1 MQTIISNNIISN
13 KSLVISRCLGKTK
26 VGFTSSET
34 TNADLCFW
42 RKGSHTQIYY
52 ITNLIKMISLFNRL
66 PSQSASHKLFRVGI
80 ATKFR
85 FSKIIF
91 AEDKIRW
98 NSKCIIMPKLINIIK
113 ISKLTNLNKK
123 KVFSWKFAN
132 LFKIA
137 SFYNTGERRFS
148 I

>member
-13 KSLVISRCLGKTK
+13 KSLVIRRCLGKAK

-34 TNADLCFW
+34 TNDDLCFW

-66 PSQSASHKLFRVGI
+66 TGQSDSYKIFRVGI

-85 FSKIIF
+85 FSKIIL
-91 AEDKIRW
+91 AEEKIRW
-98 NSKCIIMPKLINIIK
+98 NSKGIIMPKLINIM
-113 ISKLTNLNKK
+113 
-123 KVFSWKFAN
+123 
-132 LFKIA
+132 
-137 SFYNTGERRFS
+137 
-148 I
+148 